1 MYVMT
6 VDQRH
11 SRRDVD
17 RVDGLIADLAA
28 HRLVRRFERTAGD
41 EIQGV
46 ADDPSVVVDI
56 ALELVRDGHWSVGIG
71 IGPVDEPLPETTRAG
86 RGPAFEAARTAV
98 TRAKNT
104 PAGIAVEGVD
114 EQAAADA
121 EAIITLLAMLVA
133 RRSREGHAAVAQ
145 VRQGL
150 SQSEA
155 ADKLGISKQAV
166 SQRLSAA
173 GWQAEGPARA
183 LAARLLGEADEE

>member
-17 RVDGLIADLAA
+17 RVDGLIADLAQ
-28 HRLVRRFERTAGD
+28 HPLVRRFERTAGD

-104 PAGIAVEGVD
+104 PAGIAVDGVD

-121 EAIITLLAMLVA
+121 EAIMTLLAMLVA